1 MLDTIEAELNLPL
14 STNDV
19 IVQQNGEL
27 RNEEIGS
34 LMSVLLS
41 FERVCG

>member
-1 MLDTIEAELNLPL
+1 MLVTTEAELNLPL

-34 LMSVLLS
+34 LMLS
-41 FERVCG
+41 FESVCG

>member
-27 RNEEIGS
+27 RNEEIGIFDVS
-34 LMSVLLS
+34 FVVL
-41 FERVCG
+41 